1 MGSQSEPCK
10 DVCTSSSLTL
20 MKGAQIIITSFL
32 SATSYL
38 WAMFFIMI
46 QTAEEKKRL
55 QNNGGCASRA
65 KKHTGISLSFMSQ
78 NHLVCLEEMPKSH
91 GELASFIYSTQGE
104 CGSQTFNPGGV
115 RQTSQMYQFL
125 L

>member
-38 WAMFFIMI
+38 WAKFFIMI
-46 QTAEEKKRL
+46 QTAEVKEKHINYSSLLDIGKR
-55 QNNGGCASRA
+55 
-65 KKHTGISLSFMSQ
+65 
-78 NHLVCLEEMPKSH
+78 
-91 GELASFIYSTQGE
+91 
-104 CGSQTFNPGGV
+104 PG
-115 RQTSQMYQFL
+115 
-125 L
+125 